1 MCANKKAQTQLT
13 LGDLLAPRCS
23 TPPGNAHRDVQ
34 ADTHTHT
41 PTHTHPPTHFKTIKQ
56 TFFFVL
62 TPLDL
67 QKAQLLFKSRRCMNS
82 EKRKTSTKITFKTL
96 QPHNAA
102 GQRGGGS
109 WLATYN
115 KRLHILWTSKK
126 LLKNATKFGQPKWQ
140 KIKEKVA

>member
-1 MCANKKAQTQLT
+1 MKTKYRTFSRFDFLPYRSRELSQRQHMHKLCAQIKKRKHSSRLVTSSPRAAQLLLGTLT
-13 LGDLLAPRCS
+13 GMFK
-23 TPPGNAHRDVQ
+23 Q
-34 ADTHTHT
+34 TH
-41 PTHTHPPTHFKTIKQ
+41 THTHPPTHFKTIKQ

-115 KRLHILWTSKK
+115 KRLHIL
-126 LLKNATKFGQPKWQ
+126 
-140 KIKEKVA
+140 